1 MSKKLVALSLALV
14 MLLACLSGC
23 GSNNNGGNSNGNANS
38 NDPAPSTDGDTG
50 SSDNSGSA
58 SAKDVLTIAHV
69 MDCGDMNPHGLT
81 AFDYWKIKA
90 QCYETLFT
98 LDFET
103 NELEPVL
110 ATDYEWVDN
119 CTLKINLRQG
129 VQFHNGYGEMTAED
143 VMFTLTEVYNSAAS
157 YPIAE
162 LDLPNCEIVDD
173 YTIIL
178 KTVKP
183 YSPLINN
190 LSNCSTA
197 IFSKKGFEEDN
208 GAFSKDI
215 GTGPFVFDEW
225 LEGESVTQ
233 VRFDDYWGG
242 PAKLSKIVWKVIDSS
257 TSRAIELQ
265 TGGCDIAYDVSVLD
279 KETLEGDGFTFE
291 SFWTNDTNTL
301 VFNCELPMFQSTTLR
316 RAFAYAVDK
325 EKFAVTGAY
334 DADRATDLILD
345 YKHPYAF
352 KDVAE
357 VEAAGGNIITFD
369 LEKAKELFEEAG
381 YFDPNSDIYNYTFT
395 LEVSPGTT
403 WERWC
408 QAYKSDLESIGVHLD
423 IVSYDY
429 ATYTNDIK
437 VSRDFELA
445 PWGTAPVT
453 GDFDYFALHYFS
465 ESSASIN
472 IPQCKNAEFDALVQQ
487 YRNTTDPAEQEEI
500 AKKAQLILYDEY
512 YQVPMYET
520 VETYAYVSNLKG
532 FEEGMYQSPILSS
545 CYFE

>member
-1 MSKKLVALSLALV
+1 MSKKLLALSLAV
-14 MLLACLSGC
+14 AMMLTCLISCSGN
-23 GSNNNGGNSNGNANS
+23 GNNAGNTGNSGDS
-38 NDPAPSTDGDTG
+38 GDSGDGTVKDT
-50 SSDNSGSA
+50 
-58 SAKDVLTIAHV
+58 LTIAHV

-110 ATDYEWVDN
+110 ATDYEWIDN
-119 CTLKINLRQG
+119 QTLKIYLREG

-178 KTVKP
+178 RTKEP

-190 LSNCSTA
+190 LSNAATA
-197 IFSKKGFEEDN
+197 IFSKKGFEEDG

-233 VRFDDYWGG
+233 VRFDDYWGEA
-242 PAKLSKIVWKVIDSS
+242 PKIKTIIWKVIDSQ
-257 TSRAIELQ
+257 TSRGIELQ

-279 KETLEGDGFTFE
+279 KETLESEGFVFE

-301 VFNCELPMFQSTTLR
+301 VFNCELPMFQDTTLR

-325 EKFAVTGAY
+325 VKFATTGTH
-334 DADRATDLILD
+334 DPERATDLVLD

-357 VEAAGGNIITFD
+357 VEAAGGEIITFD
-369 LEKAKELFEEAG
+369 LDKAKELFEEAG

-395 LEVSPGTT
+395 LEISPGTS
-403 WERWC
+403 WEGWS
-408 QAYKSDLESIGVHLD
+408 QAFKSDLESIGVHLD

-453 GDFDYFALHYFS
+453 GDFDYFALHYYS
-465 ESSASIN
+465 ESTASIN
-472 IPQCKNAEFDALVQQ
+472 IPQCKNPEFDALVQQ
-487 YRNTTDPAEQEEI
+487 YRATTDPAEQEAL
-500 AKKAQLILYDEY
+500 AKEAQLILYQEY

-545 CYFE
+545 VYFE